1 METNFILDGESDT
14 SMSKHTYVLNDK
26 VTGTPTSNQI
36 YSLVLP
42 GIKIHYNPNTVHP
55 IKIHYIQLKYTT
67 SNQNTLHPIKT
78 HYIQSKYTTSNQNT
92 LHPIKI
98 HYIQS
103 KYTTSN
109 QNTLHPIKIHYIQS
123 K

>member
-14 SMSKHTYVLNDK
+14 SMWRHTLVLIDK
-26 VTGTPTSNQI
+26 VTGRPTQEI
-36 YSLVLP
+36 YSLVLL
-42 GIKIHYNPNTVHP
+42 GINTPSNSNTVHP
-55 IKIHYIQLKYTT
+55 IKIHYIQTKYTT
-67 SNQNTLHPIKT
+67 SNQNTLHPIKI